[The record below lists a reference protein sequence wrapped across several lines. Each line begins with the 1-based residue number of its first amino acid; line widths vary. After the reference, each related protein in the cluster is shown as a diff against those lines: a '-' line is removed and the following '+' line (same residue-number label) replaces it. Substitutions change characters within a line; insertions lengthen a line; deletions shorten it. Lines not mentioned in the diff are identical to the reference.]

1 MDLRNYPPDQVIFHP
16 KAVHAA
22 HRKPRNLPARFGA
35 SPHSRDVTL
44 PLPLTRSVGAAA
56 VTSWNTP
63 PVPNTHGRPPRHGHA
78 APGDGTGKHLPPGA
92 VTMPRAPWRP
102 CSTPGCP
109 ELVQRGKCSTCTAA
123 VDAARGTPEQRGY
136 DKAHRSR
143 RRQAAPQVATGTVR
157 CWRCGEL
164 IAPGEEW
171 DLGHDDE
178 DRSVTR
184 GPEHRGR
191 CNRAA
196 AARKGNANRM
206 H

>member
-1 MDLRNYPPDQVIFHP
+1 MPPEGGSRCPSEAP
-16 KAVHAA
+16 KPPREVRGFPTFPGRDPATTANAVGGRSGGHV
-22 HRKPRNLPARFGA
+22 LE
-35 SPHSRDVTL
+35 HS
-44 PLPLTRSVGAAA
+44 
-56 VTSWNTP
+56 